1 MALNDEAHAASTMQ
15 LVPCKS
21 SRLAIRP
28 ATTLARSP
36 GKEFSCHGTYPSAIR
51 AITSSLVSG
60 STPDSARACR
70 QMGWPRRAPKGITR
84 GRVPLTPRMTLV
96 RSRSNSRPSAP

>member
-1 MALNDEAHAASTMQ
+1 MALKDEAHAASTMQ

-36 GKEFSCHGTYPSAIR
+36 GKEFSCHGTYPSRYPSDHVLAGLRID
-51 AITSSLVSG
+51 AGLSQSLSPNRVAEAG
-60 STPDSARACR
+60 S
-70 QMGWPRRAPKGITR
+70 
-84 GRVPLTPRMTLV
+84 
-96 RSRSNSRPSAP
+96 